1 MTFDIVFALLNGI
14 NLSIIIMNIP
24 PVLSELMDLYGVSYT
39 QISVLMSALLWMH
52 AAMQLPAGMIVDR
65 LGIRRTQFLSL
76 VCLAVGNAIPAIS
89 PDLTW
94 GIGGRMIAGMGT
106 GLGWLATLKMLAIW
120 APGGRAGAFQ
130 AFFAGI
136 FSLGSIL
143 AYLLLPVIFPA
154 GWRWVFLIPAFLC
167 LFMLA
172 LVPALRPTPA
182 FPAKPSLPLSRIVGM
197 PSPWILGI
205 YHALSYGS
213 MLSLGSWVPSLLAE
227 VSLRQTA
234 TQLAWGGALVMLV
247 SGLSRLSGGF
257 VILRISP
264 LTVLHGSI
272 LVLGILFA
280 GMAVARAPG
289 VVLGLALLA
298 AWFGSINFGALFQLA
313 SRSTAADSLGA
324 MLGFVNLLGNLGA
337 VAFTLLFG
345 WSKDTLGS
353 FAWGFAV
360 LSFLAAVT
368 LAAGLRVLK
377 ESNPL
382 RPAEAIRVY
391 GKGDKPAVD

>member
-39 QISVLMSALLWMH
+39 RISVLMSALLWMH

-76 VCLAVGNAIPAIS
+76 VCLSVGNAIPAIS
-89 PDLTW
+89 PELAW
-94 GIGGRMIAGMGT
+94 GIGGRMIAGLGT

-136 FSLGSIL
+136 FSFGSIL
-143 AYLLLPVIFPA
+143 AYLLLPVIIRA

-167 LFMLA
+167 LLMLM

-182 FPAKPSLPLSRIVGM
+182 SPANPSLPLRRIVGM
-197 PSPWILGI
+197 PSPWVLGI

-213 MLSLGSWVPSLLAE
+213 MLSLGNWVPSLLAE

-234 TQLAWGGALVMLV
+234 TQFAWGGALVMLV

-272 LVLGILFA
+272 LVLSILFA
-280 GMAVARAPG
+280 GMAITRDPG
-289 VVLGLALLA
+289 VVLSLALLA

-313 SRSTAADSLGA
+313 SRSAAADSLGT

-368 LAAGLRVLK
+368 LAAGCRVLK
-377 ESNPL
+377 ENDSPQ
-382 RPAEAIRVY
+382 PAGQLGAY
-391 GKGDKPAVD
+391 GKGSKPAVD

>member
-39 QISVLMSALLWMH
+39 QISILMSALLWTH

-65 LGIRRTQFLSL
+65 LGIRRTQLLSL
-76 VCLAVGNAIPAIS
+76 VCLAVGNAVPAII
-89 PDLTW
+89 PDLAW
-94 GIGGRMIAGMGT
+94 GIGGRMIAGLGT

-136 FSLGSIL
+136 FSFGSIL
-143 AYLLLPVIFPA
+143 AYLLLPFIIQV
-154 GWRWVFLIPAFLC
+154 GWRWVFLIPSFLC
-167 LFMLA
+167 LLMLA
-172 LVPALRPTPA
+172 LVPWLRPTPTREA
-182 FPAKPSLPLSRIVGM
+182 GQFLSLSRIVRI

-213 MLSLGSWVPSLLAE
+213 MLSLGNWFPSLLAE

-234 TQLAWGGALVMLV
+234 TQFAWGGALVMLV

-257 VILRISP
+257 VILWISP
-264 LTVLHGSI
+264 LTILHGSL
-272 LVLGILFA
+272 LVLGALFA
-280 GMAVARAPG
+280 GMSVTHAPG
-289 VVLGLALLA
+289 LVLSLALLA
-298 AWFGSINFGALFQLA
+298 AWFGSISFGALFQLA
-313 SRSTAADSLGA
+313 SRSAAADSLGT
-324 MLGFVNLLGNLGA
+324 MLGFVNLFGNLGA

-353 FAWGFAV
+353 FTWGFAV
-360 LSFLAAVT
+360 LSFFAIAMLMV
-368 LAAGLRVLK
+368 GGRVLK
-377 ESNPL
+377 ESYPP
-382 RPAEAIRVY
+382 RPVEGGRT
-391 GKGDKPAVD
+391 

>member
-24 PVLSELMDLYGVSYT
+24 PVLSELMDLYGVTYT

-76 VCLAVGNAIPAIS
+76 VCLAVGNVIPTIS
-89 PDLTW
+89 PDLAW
-94 GIGGRMIAGMGT
+94 GISGRMIAGLGT

-143 AYLLLPVIFPA
+143 AYLLLPVIIRA
-154 GWRWVFLIPAFLC
+154 GWRWVFLIPAFFC
-167 LFMLA
+167 LLLLA

-182 FPAKPSLPLSRIVGM
+182 FPANLSLPLRRIVAI
-197 PSPWILGI
+197 PSPWVLGI

-213 MLSLGSWVPSLLAE
+213 ILSLGNWVPSILAE
-227 VSLRQTA
+227 VSLQQTA

-264 LTVLHGSI
+264 LTVLHGSM

-280 GMAVARAPG
+280 SMAVTRAPG

-313 SRSTAADSLGA
+313 SRSAAADSLGT

-345 WSKDTLGS
+345 WSKDMLGS
-353 FAWGFAV
+353 FTWGFAD

-368 LAAGLRVLK
+368 LAVGWRILPAGRSDPV
-377 ESNPL
+377 
-382 RPAEAIRVY
+382 R
-391 GKGDKPAVD
+391 

>member
-14 NLSIIIMNIP
+14 NLSIIIMNVP
-24 PVLSELMDLYGVSYT
+24 PVLCELMDLYRVSYT
-39 QISVLMSALLWMH
+39 EISVLMSALLWTH

-76 VCLAVGNAIPAIS
+76 ICLAVGNAISAIS
-89 PDLTW
+89 PDLAW
-94 GIGGRMIAGMGT
+94 GIGGRMIAGVGT

-143 AYLLLPVIFPA
+143 AYLLLPVIIQA
-154 GWRWVFLIPAFLC
+154 GWRWAFLVPVFLC
-167 LFMLA
+167 LLMLA
-172 LVPALRPTPA
+172 LVPALHPTTISPA
-182 FPAKPSLPLSRIVGM
+182 GQSLSLARIVKI
-197 PSPWILGI
+197 PSPWVLGI

-213 MLSLGSWVPSLLAE
+213 MLSLGNWVPSLLAE

-272 LVLGILFA
+272 LVLGVLFA
-280 GMAVARAPG
+280 GMSVTREPAL
-289 VVLGLALLA
+289 VLGLALLA
-298 AWFGSINFGALFQLA
+298 AWFGSINFGALFQLV
-313 SRSTAADSLGA
+313 SRSAAADSLGT

-353 FAWGFAV
+353 FTWGFAV
-360 LSFLAAVT
+360 LSSLAAVA
-368 LAAGLRVLK
+368 LAAGWRVLK
-377 ESNPL
+377 ENEPP
-382 RPAEAIRVY
+382 RPAEQVGIGSR
-391 GKGDKPAVD
+391 G

>member
-39 QISVLMSALLWMH
+39 QISVLMSALLWTH

-76 VCLAVGNAIPAIS
+76 VFLAVGNAIPAIR
-89 PDLTW
+89 PDLAW
-94 GIGGRMIAGMGT
+94 GIGGRMIAGLGT

-143 AYLLLPVIFPA
+143 AYLLLPVIIQA

-167 LFMLA
+167 LLMLA
-172 LVPALRPTPA
+172 LVPALRPTPTS
-182 FPAKPSLPLSRIVGM
+182 PAGQSLPLRRIMGI

-213 MLSLGSWVPSLLAE
+213 MLSLGNWVPSLLAE

-247 SGLSRLSGGF
+247 SGLSRFSGGF

-272 LVLGILFA
+272 LVLGVLFA
-280 GMAVARAPG
+280 GMSVTRDPAL
-289 VVLGLALLA
+289 VLSLALLA
-298 AWFGSINFGALFQLA
+298 AWFGSINFGALFQLV
-313 SRSTAADSLGA
+313 SRSAAADSLGT

-345 WSKDTLGS
+345 WSKDTFGS
-353 FAWGFAV
+353 FTWGFAV
-360 LSFLAAVT
+360 ISSLAAVM
-368 LAAGLRVLK
+368 LAVGWRVLK
-377 ESNPL
+377 ESNPP
-382 RPAEAIRVY
+382 RPAEAGGAC
-391 GKGDKPAVD
+391 GKGG

>member
-39 QISVLMSALLWMH
+39 RISVLMSALLWMH

-89 PDLTW
+89 PDLAW
-94 GIGGRMIAGMGT
+94 GIGGRMIAGLGT

-143 AYLLLPVIFPA
+143 AYLLLPVIFQV

-167 LFMLA
+167 LLMLT
-172 LVPALRPTPA
+172 LVPALRPTPTS
-182 FPAKPSLPLSRIVGM
+182 PANPSLPLRRIVGM
-197 PSPWILGI
+197 PSPWVLGI

-213 MLSLGSWVPSLLAE
+213 MLGLGNWAPSLLAE
-227 VSLRQTA
+227 VSFQQTA

-280 GMAVARAPG
+280 GMAVTRTPG
-289 VVLGLALLA
+289 VVLSLALLA

-313 SRSTAADSLGA
+313 SRSATADSLGT
-324 MLGFVNLLGNLGA
+324 MLGFVNLLGNIGA

-353 FAWGFAV
+353 FTWGFAV

-368 LAAGLRVLK
+368 LAAGWRVLK
-377 ESNPL
+377 KSKPP
-382 RPAEAIRVY
+382 RPAEPIGAY

>member
-39 QISVLMSALLWMH
+39 QIFVLMSALLWMH

-65 LGIRRTQFLSL
+65 LGIRRTQSLSL
-76 VCLAVGNAIPAIS
+76 VCLAVGNAIPAIH
-89 PDLTW
+89 PDLAW
-94 GIGGRMIAGMGT
+94 GIGGRMIAGLGT

-136 FSLGSIL
+136 FSFGSIL
-143 AYLLLPVIFPA
+143 AYLLLPVIIQV
-154 GWRWVFLIPAFLC
+154 GWRWVFLIPVFLC
-167 LFMLA
+167 LLMLT
-172 LVPALRPTPA
+172 LVPALRSTPA
-182 FPAKPSLPLSRIVGM
+182 APAHPSLSLRRIVGM
-197 PSPWILGI
+197 PSPWVLGI

-213 MLSLGSWVPSLLAE
+213 MLNLGNWVPSLLAE
-227 VSLRQTA
+227 VSFQQTA

-264 LTVLHGSI
+264 LTVLHGSL

-280 GMAVARAPG
+280 GMAVTRTPG
-289 VVLGLALLA
+289 VVLSLALLA

-313 SRSTAADSLGA
+313 SRSAAADSLGT
-324 MLGFVNLLGNLGA
+324 MLGFVNFLGNLGA

-353 FAWGFAV
+353 FTWGFAV
-360 LSFLAAVT
+360 LSFLAVVT
-368 LAAGLRVLK
+368 LATGWRVLK
-377 ESNPL
+377 ENNPP
-382 RPAEAIRVY
+382 RPAEAIGVY
-391 GKGDKPAVD
+391 GKGGKPAVD

>member
-76 VCLAVGNAIPAIS
+76 VCLAIGNALPAIH
-89 PDLTW
+89 PDLAW
-94 GIGGRMIAGMGT
+94 GIGGRMIAGLGT

-136 FSLGSIL
+136 FSFGSIL
-143 AYLLLPVIFPA
+143 AYLLLPVIIQI

-167 LFMLA
+167 LLMLT
-172 LVPALRPTPA
+172 LVPALRSTPA
-182 FPAKPSLPLSRIVGM
+182 SPAHRSLSLRRIVGM
-197 PSPWILGI
+197 PSPWVLGV

-213 MLSLGSWVPSLLAE
+213 MLSLGNWVPSLLAE
-227 VSLRQTA
+227 VSFQQTA

-247 SGLSRLSGGF
+247 SGLSRLSGGL

-264 LTVLHGSI
+264 LTVLHGSL

-280 GMAVARAPG
+280 GMAVTRRPG
-289 VVLGLALLA
+289 LVLGLALLA

-313 SRSTAADSLGA
+313 SRSAAADSLGT
-324 MLGFVNLLGNLGA
+324 MLGFVNLLGKYRGGCLHVAVRMVQGHARLLHLGLRGPL
-337 VAFTLLFG
+337 V
-345 WSKDTLGS
+345 
-353 FAWGFAV
+353 
-360 LSFLAAVT
+360 SFLVT
-368 LAAGLRVLK
+368 LAAGWRVLQ
-377 ESNPL
+377 ESNPPQPMEGN
-382 RPAEAIRVY
+382 RGIRRER
-391 GKGDKPAVD
+391 G